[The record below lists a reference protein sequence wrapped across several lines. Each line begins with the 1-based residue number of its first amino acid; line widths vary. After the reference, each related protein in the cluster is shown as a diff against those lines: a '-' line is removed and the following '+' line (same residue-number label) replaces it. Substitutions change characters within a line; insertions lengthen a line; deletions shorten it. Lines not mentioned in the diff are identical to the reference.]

1 MARTCPNC
9 GRQAIDDQSQFCNK
23 CGAPFPQDQP
33 KKVIVRTEPRL
44 VTTPPPP
51 PLSPPP
57 PVAEPPAPRRPG
69 VRAPAKKPVPEQKT
83 KGGFLRFETFIT
95 RDFIRFI
102 YLAGVIAI
110 LLISLLGIMSGFSKP
125 ASSDAESGTAV
136 NATASGQDSTTSL
149 IIWAGFLIFGNLFWR
164 VLCEM
169 LVVLF
174 VVNDSLL
181 AIKRSLA
188 REHDSRL
195 EDEMPDYDIRKDDE
209 FVECAHC
216 GKVVAHSELRTCS
229 HCGVQGCSSCIRM
242 MGLIKKTLT
251 CRDCYQRK

>member
-51 PLSPPP
+51 P
-57 PVAEPPAPRRPG
+57 VAEPPAPKRPR
-69 VRAPAKKPVPEQKT
+69 VRVPAKKPVPEQKS
-83 KGGFLRFETFIT
+83 KGGFLRFESFIT

-110 LLISLLGIMSGFSKP
+110 ILISLLGITSGFSK
-125 ASSDAESGTAV
+125 SSSSSVESVTVG
-136 NATASGQDSTTSL
+136 NATSNGQDSTTSL

-174 VVNDSLL
+174 VMNDSLL
-181 AIKRSLA
+181 VIKKSL
-188 REHDSRL
+188 EQDQDTL
-195 EDEMPDYDIRKDDE
+195 FEDEIPDDDGMGGD
-209 FVECAHC
+209 FVECPRC
-216 GKVVAHSELRTCS
+216 GKIVAQSELRTCS
-229 HCGVQGCSSCIRM
+229 HCGVQGCSNCIRM
-242 MGLIKKTLT
+242 MGLVRKTLT
-251 CRDCYQRK
+251 CRDCYQKK

>member
-1 MARTCPNC
+1 MARTCLNC

-23 CGAPFPQDQP
+23 CGAPFPQDQQ

-51 PLSPPP
+51 SPTQ
-57 PVAEPPAPRRPG
+57 PR
-69 VRAPAKKPVPEQKT
+69 VRAPAKKPAPEPKP
-83 KGGFLRFETFIT
+83 KGGFLRFESFIT

-110 LLISLLGIMSGFSKP
+110 ILISLLGITSGFSKP
-125 ASSDAESGTAV
+125 ASSGAECGTTV
-136 NATASGQDSTTSL
+136 NATATGMNSTTSL
-149 IIWAGFLIFGNLFWR
+149 IVWAGFLIFGNLFWR

-188 REHDSRL
+188 HEQVSGF
-195 EDEMPDYDIRKDDE
+195 EDEKPDYEEENCGFI
-209 FVECAHC
+209 ECPRC
-216 GKVVAHSELRTCS
+216 GNVVAQNELRTCS

-242 MGLIKKTLT
+242 MGLLKKTLT

>member
-23 CGAPFPQDQP
+23 CGSPFPQDQP

-44 VTTPPPP
+44 AAAPLAPP
-51 PLSPPP
+51 PPP
-57 PVAEPPAPRRPG
+57 PVAGPPAPTRPR
-69 VRAPAKKPVPEQKT
+69 VMPPAKKPVPEQKP
-83 KGGFLRFETFIT
+83 KGGFLRFESFIT

-110 LLISLLGIMSGFSKP
+110 ILISLLGIMSGFSKP
-125 ASSDAESGTAV
+125 ASSSAEGSTAV
-136 NATASGQDSTTSL
+136 NATSTGQDSTTTL

-174 VVNDSLL
+174 VMNDSLL
-181 AIKRSLA
+181 AIKNTLSRDQDSLF
-188 REHDSRL
+188 
-195 EDEMPDYDIRKDDE
+195 EDEIPDDYDGGGGE
-209 FVECAHC
+209 FTQCPRC
-216 GKVVAHSELRTCS
+216 GKTVAQSELRTCS
-229 HCGVQGCSSCIRM
+229 HCGVQGCSTCIRM
-242 MGLIKKTLT
+242 MGLVRKTLT
-251 CRDCYQRK
+251 CRDCYRKK